1 MSKTIVDA
9 AAKSSYRSIFKAT
22 SLFGGVQ
29 VYQILVGIVK
39 SKIIAVLLGPLGVG
53 VLGLYQS
60 AEQLI
65 KAVTAM
71 GLSSSAVRDLSE
83 VNNSGDEYKVA
94 RKVAILKRLIWMT
107 GLFGMLVA
115 FFLSPVLSKISFGNY
130 DYSIP
135 FAFFSV
141 TLLLDQLC
149 NGQKI
154 ILQGL
159 RRIKSLALTAAIGS
173 TMGLLVSI
181 PFYYWLGVSGIV
193 PTLILTSCSTLFF
206 TWLVARKIKFPKQKI
221 TNKDALKE
229 GSTMLKLGVA
239 MSISSI
245 LGTLSSYLI
254 RSFIRYY
261 GDIDEVGLFTAGFTL
276 MTTYTGLVFS
286 AMSTDYFPR
295 LAEVSNDNSKCKD
308 IINQQGEIGILILT
322 PLVLACMVF
331 VPHIVKILYS
341 DEFFS
346 ANGYILWASSGMLFK
361 MASWAVSYVYV
372 AKAEAKIFALI
383 ETTGNVIYI
392 ITSMLGYIMYG
403 MTGLGIAFA
412 ANYVIYLLLVY
423 LFAFRKYR
431 FTFTPAFCKLFL
443 VESAMLVIGILLVKN
458 MIGYIFYLLGSIL
471 IVISVVFSL
480 TEMNRRMD
488 LSKIITKRYGKRK

>member
-1 MSKTIVDA
+1 VNKIVVDEET
-9 AAKSSYRSIFKAT
+9 KSSYRSIFKAT

-65 KAVTAM
+65 KAFTAM

-83 VNNSGDEYKVA
+83 ANNSGDKQKLA
-94 RKVAILKRLIWMT
+94 RKVAVLKRLIWMT
-107 GLFGMLVA
+107 GLLGMAIA
-115 FFLSPVLSKISFGNY
+115 FILSPLLSKVSFGNY
-130 DYSIP
+130 DYTIP

-154 ILQGL
+154 ILQGV

-173 TMGLLVSI
+173 TMGLVVSI

-206 TWLVARKIKFPKQKI
+206 TWIVARRIKFSYQTI
-221 TNKDALKE
+221 TNKESLKE
-229 GSTMLKLGVA
+229 GSTMLKLGIA
-239 MSISSI
+239 MSVSGI

-261 GDIDEVGLFTAGFTL
+261 GDIDEVGIFTAGFTL
-276 MTTYTGLVFS
+276 MTTYTGLVFT

-295 LAEVSNDNSKCKD
+295 LAEVNKDNAKCCE
-308 IINQQGEIGILILT
+308 IINQQGEIGVLILT
-322 PLVLACMVF
+322 PLLLTCMVF
-331 VPHIVKILYS
+331 VPYIVVILYS
-341 DEFFS
+341 EEFLP
-346 ANGYILWASSGMLFK
+346 ANGYILWASTGMLFK

-372 AKAEAKIFALI
+372 AKAEAKIFAMV
-383 ETTGNVIYI
+383 ETTGNVIYVLSSI
-392 ITSMLGYIMYG
+392 LGYIMYG
-403 MTGLGIAFA
+403 MAGLGIAFA

-423 LFAFRKYR
+423 LFAFQKYK
-431 FTFTPAFCKLFL
+431 FSFSSAFRRLFL
-443 VESAMLVIGILLVKN
+443 IESTMLVVGLLLVLK
-458 MIGYIFYLLGSIL
+458 MTGYIFYVFGVIL
-471 IVISVVFSL
+471 IFISVIFSIMEL
-480 TEMNRRMD
+480 NRRMD
-488 LSKIITKRYGKRK
+488 LSKIITKRYGKSK